1 MNGCFSFSS
10 WLMDFQIKN
19 TEPGHS
25 LTDRHRNTKSIDRI
39 GNDDVCKDFLIN
51 ILYISAIIIQQ
62 RFSRKD
68 LLACTCDNVI
78 SKKLRASLGLLSL
91 VIISK
96 VYLKVSTIPFLTK
109 A

>member
-1 MNGCFSFSS
+1 MSDRAIYTDAIAS
-10 WLMDFQIKN
+10 KN

-25 LTDRHRNTKSIDRI
+25 LTDRHRNTKSIDKI

-91 VIISK
+91 VIISE
-96 VYLKVSTIPFLTK
+96 VYLKVPTIPFLTK